1 MRTVRTVAELRR
13 AVASARRRAGASAR
27 ESGDPSRQGGQGA
40 GGAEAVGLAPEAIGF
55 VPTMGALHE
64 GHLALVDR
72 ARELTGF
79 VVVSVFVNPTQF
91 GPGEDFD
98 AYPRDLERDAEHA
111 AARGV
116 DILYAPPTSE
126 VYPDGELGVKVVPG
140 PLADRLCGLSRPGH
154 FEGVLTVV
162 AKLFGMVQPDVAVF
176 GQKDYQQATLIRRM
190 VRDLDMPVR
199 IEVAPIVREADGLAL
214 SSRNA
219 YMSPSERERARSL
232 SRGLFAALEGFSG
245 EGVTDVD
252 RLKARV
258 RGTMRDADVEPE
270 YIELVDPDRL
280 EAVEAARPG
289 AVLAVAARVG
299 ETRLIDNVILGQK
312 A

>member
-1 MRTVRTVAELRR
+1 
-13 AVASARRRAGASAR
+13 
-27 ESGDPSRQGGQGA
+27 
-40 GGAEAVGLAPEAIGF
+40 
-55 VPTMGALHE
+55 MGALHE

-116 DILYAPPTSE
+116 DLLYAPPTSE

-176 GQKDYQQATLIRRM
+176 GQKDYQQAVLIRRM

-219 YMSPSERERARSL
+219 YLSPSERERARSL
-232 SRGLFAALEGFSG
+232 SRGLLAAL
-245 EGVTDVD
+245 
-252 RLKARV
+252 
-258 RGTMRDADVEPE
+258 
-270 YIELVDPDRL
+270 
-280 EAVEAARPG
+280 
-289 AVLAVAARVG
+289 
-299 ETRLIDNVILGQK
+299 
-312 A
+312 